1 MICRDLENE
10 KRLWLLS
17 FHTVLA
23 SAMPSRN
30 SSPAAKKASF
40 KTPDDKPKP
49 KSGLQR
55 SGTKVASKGGAE
67 VDGRDLGAGGGARGG
82 GPVPGGGGAAGA
94 WTRGGQVDVRRQ
106 TRAGEREAEEGD
118 AAVAAAGGV
127 LRARGKKPLFEFE
140 TPLLDGVIEE
150 YFANGALERR
160 WVAVR
165 EGADALREKAT
176 ELAQPLT
183 ELIRPGETKVEGRR
197 ARRGGRAHPGRRGA
211 APLESAPQRMLMLS
225 EPRILGYW
233 GEVVGTVQEGERE

>member
-1 MICRDLENE
+1 MSRPGRPR
-10 KRLWLLS
+10 KRLFGS
-17 FHTVLA
+17 SSYCGQSTVLA

-55 SGTKVASKGGAE
+55 SGTKVASKAAQKSMDAIWEQVEALEAE
-67 VDGRDLGAGGGARGG
+67 GRFQEAAELQARGLEEAKSMFDDKREQVNEKQKKVTQQWLL
-82 GPVPGGGGAAGA
+82 PAACC
-94 WTRGGQVDVRRQ
+94 
-106 TRAGEREAEEGD
+106 
-118 AAVAAAGGV
+118 
-127 LRARGKKPLFEFE
+127 ARGKKPLFEFE

-183 ELIRPGETKVEGRR
+183 ELISPAKPKSKDDELD
-197 ARRGGRAHPGRRGA
+197 AAAALIQGA
-211 APLESAPQRMLMLS
+211 VAPPS
-225 EPRILGYW
+225 
-233 GEVVGTVQEGERE
+233 

>member
-1 MICRDLENE
+1 MSRGRAS
-10 KRLWLLS
+10 KTALWLLLLVAQS
-17 FHTVLA
+17 TVLA

-55 SGTKVASKGGAE
+55 SGTKVASKAAQKSMDAIWEQVEALEAE
-67 VDGRDLGAGGGARGG
+67 GRFQEAAELQARGLEEAKSMFDDKREQVNEKQKKVTQQWLL
-82 GPVPGGGGAAGA
+82 PAACC
-94 WTRGGQVDVRRQ
+94 
-106 TRAGEREAEEGD
+106 
-118 AAVAAAGGV
+118 
-127 LRARGKKPLFEFE
+127 ARGKKPLFEFE

-183 ELIRPGETKVEGRR
+183 ELISPAKPKSKDDELD
-197 ARRGGRAHPGRRGA
+197 AAAALIQGA
-211 APLESAPQRMLMLS
+211 VAPPS
-225 EPRILGYW
+225 
-233 GEVVGTVQEGERE
+233 

>member
-1 MICRDLENE
+1 MRLKAQRVVERWVEIAMSRAAS
-10 KRLWLLS
+10 KTALWLLLLVAQS
-17 FHTVLA
+17 TVLA

-55 SGTKVASKGGAE
+55 SGTKVASKAAQKSMDAIWEQVEALEAE
-67 VDGRDLGAGGGARGG
+67 GRFQEAAELQARGLEEAKSMFDDKREQVNEKQKKVTQQWLL
-82 GPVPGGGGAAGA
+82 PAACC
-94 WTRGGQVDVRRQ
+94 
-106 TRAGEREAEEGD
+106 
-118 AAVAAAGGV
+118 
-127 LRARGKKPLFEFE
+127 ARGKKPLFEFE

-183 ELIRPGETKVEGRR
+183 ELISPAKPKSKDDELD
-197 ARRGGRAHPGRRGA
+197 AAAALIQGA
-211 APLESAPQRMLMLS
+211 VAPPS
-225 EPRILGYW
+225 
-233 GEVVGTVQEGERE
+233 

>member
-1 MICRDLENE
+1 MRL
-10 KRLWLLS
+10 KRRSELLNAALDEIAMSRGARPRKTALWLLLIVAQS
-17 FHTVLA
+17 TVLA

-55 SGTKVASKGGAE
+55 SGTKVASKAAQKSMDAIWEQVEALEAE
-67 VDGRDLGAGGGARGG
+67 GRFQEAAELQARGLEEAKSMFDDKREQVNEKQKKVTQQWLL
-82 GPVPGGGGAAGA
+82 PAACC
-94 WTRGGQVDVRRQ
+94 
-106 TRAGEREAEEGD
+106 
-118 AAVAAAGGV
+118 
-127 LRARGKKPLFEFE
+127 ARGKKPLFEFE

-183 ELIRPGETKVEGRR
+183 ELISPAKPKSKDDELD
-197 ARRGGRAHPGRRGA
+197 AAAALIQGA
-211 APLESAPQRMLMLS
+211 VAPPS
-225 EPRILGYW
+225 
-233 GEVVGTVQEGERE
+233 

>member
-1 MICRDLENE
+1 MSRGRPS
-10 KRLWLLS
+10 KTALWLLLLVAQS
-17 FHTVLA
+17 TVLP

-55 SGTKVASKGGAE
+55 SGTKVASKAAQKSMDAIWEQVEALEAE
-67 VDGRDLGAGGGARGG
+67 GRFQEAAELQARGLEEAKSMFDDKREQVNEKQKKVTQQWLL
-82 GPVPGGGGAAGA
+82 PAACC
-94 WTRGGQVDVRRQ
+94 
-106 TRAGEREAEEGD
+106 
-118 AAVAAAGGV
+118 
-127 LRARGKKPLFEFE
+127 ARGKKPLFEFE

-183 ELIRPGETKVEGRR
+183 ELISPAKPKSKDDELD
-197 ARRGGRAHPGRRGA
+197 AAAALIQGA
-211 APLESAPQRMLMLS
+211 VAPPS
-225 EPRILGYW
+225 
-233 GEVVGTVQEGERE
+233 

>member
-1 MICRDLENE
+1 MSRVATS
-10 KRLWLLS
+10 K
-17 FHTVLA
+17 TALA
-23 SAMPSRN
+23 QSQSTIAGRAGAMPSRN

-55 SGTKVASKGGAE
+55 SGTKVASKAAQKSMDAIWEQVEALEAE
-67 VDGRDLGAGGGARGG
+67 GRFQEAAELQARGLEEAKSMFDDKREQVNEKQKKVTQQWLL
-82 GPVPGGGGAAGA
+82 PAACC
-94 WTRGGQVDVRRQ
+94 
-106 TRAGEREAEEGD
+106 
-118 AAVAAAGGV
+118 
-127 LRARGKKPLFEFE
+127 ARGKKPLFEFE

-183 ELIRPGETKVEGRR
+183 ELISPAKPKSKDDELD
-197 ARRGGRAHPGRRGA
+197 AAAALIQGA
-211 APLESAPQRMLMLS
+211 VAPPS
-225 EPRILGYW
+225 
-233 GEVVGTVQEGERE
+233 

>member
-1 MICRDLENE
+1 MAGIPMEYRAGFLPERAQRSRCRAAS
-10 KRLWLLS
+10 KTALWLLLIVAQS
-17 FHTVLA
+17 TVLA

-55 SGTKVASKGGAE
+55 SGTKVASKAAQKSMDAIWEQVEALEAE
-67 VDGRDLGAGGGARGG
+67 GRFQEAAELQARGLEEAKSMFDDKREQVNEKQKKVTQQWLL
-82 GPVPGGGGAAGA
+82 PAACC
-94 WTRGGQVDVRRQ
+94 
-106 TRAGEREAEEGD
+106 
-118 AAVAAAGGV
+118 
-127 LRARGKKPLFEFE
+127 ARGKKPLFEFE

-183 ELIRPGETKVEGRR
+183 ELISPAKPKSKDDELD
-197 ARRGGRAHPGRRGA
+197 AAAALIQGA
-211 APLESAPQRMLMLS
+211 VAPPS
-225 EPRILGYW
+225 
-233 GEVVGTVQEGERE
+233 